1 MKINM
6 SNKIQYEIGDVIMV
20 EHELQNVVLVRV
32 TNITEDNIFT
42 GDPILKHRTVKEPFD
57 FTLNDIFRFTNL
69 EGD

>member
-1 MKINM
+1 ML
-6 SNKIQYEIGDVIMV
+6 NKIQYEIGDVIMV
-20 EHELQNVVLVRV
+20 EHELQDVVLVRV

-42 GDPILKHRTVKEPFD
+42 GDPILKYRAVKEPFD